1 MNQNPNNNPNGN
13 YNQNVNYNPNAN
25 YTYKNDPS
33 IPPYLSL
40 IHI

>member
-33 IPPYLSL
+33 IPPYYRPL
-40 IHI
+40 